1 MNFID
6 TLIKILSQVWYL
18 LPLFMLLTLFKVFI
32 NKKERE
38 LKEERTKQKQR
49 DFYKKNEKNGKEFEK
64 LTGKKFEELGYKVI
78 YHGLEKGKL
87 DQGIDL
93 ICNKDG
99 KIILIQ
105 CKNYTNSNSITHEDI
120 KIFHSNAIIY
130 MKKNY
135 LDETDTEL
143 KYAIPKEDIL
153 DYSAKKTLMDKYY
166 NCEYSIIN

>member
-1 MNFID
+1 MKNILIILLDYWHFI
-6 TLIKILSQVWYL
+6 TAILIAIGVKTYIEIKENK
-18 LPLFMLLTLFKVFI
+18 FKKNI
-32 NKKERE
+32 NRN
-38 LKEERTKQKQR
+38 KQR
-49 DFYKKNEKNGKEFEK
+49 EFYKKNERNGKEFEY

-93 ICNKDG
+93 ICSKDG

-135 LDETDTEL
+135 IDEKYAEL
-143 KYAIPKEDIL
+143 KYAVPKEDIL

-166 NCEYSIIN
+166 NCKHITI